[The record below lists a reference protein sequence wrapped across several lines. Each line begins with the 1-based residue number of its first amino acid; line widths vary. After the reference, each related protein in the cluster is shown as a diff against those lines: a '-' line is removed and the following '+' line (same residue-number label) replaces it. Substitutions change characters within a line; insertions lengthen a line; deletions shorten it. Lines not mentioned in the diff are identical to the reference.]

1 MNEADSQRVASEL
14 EKLGYRATRDA
25 ESADVIVLNTC
36 VVRQSAEDKAYSRL
50 MSLKPLKASRPDL
63 VLSLMGCLVGVRDA
77 SPLQKRF
84 PFVDVFLP
92 PSDPTRLVALLRE
105 RNGHTSRGD
114 DFEIVQRERETS
126 YELMDNASS
135 RVEFLRA
142 LGSSQRR
149 DDALQPDLVLPAH
162 ERGALVSAHIPIV
175 YGCNHVC
182 TFCIIPYRRG
192 AERSRSIGEIAAEA
206 RALVQQGVRE
216 ITLLGQ
222 IVDRYGYDVPDGPRL
237 PDLLRAIHSVDG
249 LERIR
254 FLTSHPLYMTDD
266 LLDAIAELP
275 KVCEHIEVPVQAGDD
290 AMLKKMKRGYTVDE
304 YRTLIAKIRARIPH
318 ASIATDIIVGM
329 PGETEEQ
336 FLGTYN
342 LLKELQ
348 LDVAHVAMFSPR
360 PNTVAARWDDDVPLA
375 EKERRRKA
383 IDDLQAEIVSKI
395 NSQFL
400 GQTVEILVEE
410 KSKNRWKGRTRT
422 NKLVFFED
430 DSREWKSKLANVKIE
445 WTGPWSMIGK
455 VEK

>member
-1 MNEADSQRVASEL
+1 MLYHITTYGCQMNEADSQRVASEL

-92 PSDPTRLVALLRE
+92 PSDPAQLVALLRE
-105 RNGHTSRGD
+105 RNGTPTLPSPAFAGE

-126 YELMDNASS
+126 YELMDA
-135 RVEFLRA
+135 
-142 LGSSQRR
+142 
-149 DDALQPDLVLPAH
+149 DLVLPAH

-222 IVDRYGYDVPDGPRL
+222 IVDRYGYDVPYGPRL

-304 YRTLIAKIRARIPH
+304 YRALIAKIRARIPH

-360 PNTVAARWDDDVPLA
+360 PNTVAARWDDDVPLV

-383 IDDLQAEIVSKI
+383 IDDLQAEVVGAI
-395 NSQFL
+395 NARFL
-400 GQTVEILVEE
+400 GQTVEILVED
-410 KSKNRWKGRTRT
+410 KNKNRWKGRTRT

-430 DSREWKSKLANVKIE
+430 DSREWKAQLARVQIE

-455 VEK
+455 V